1 MYFKVCYD
9 NNYYFKGI
17 NLSILL
23 KLGNLSPLVYDLV
36 DFPKFGSNLELDRN
50 TEYEKIRNNSSS
62 RFESKSLF
70 TKGAGS
76 DKCRILLAKLFENL
90 MTTNGVEKINLT
102 HVDPEQFA
110 GKFPSS
116 LIF

>member
-50 TEYEKIRNNSSS
+50 TEYEKIRNNSST

-70 TKGAGS
+70 TKGAES

-102 HVDPEQFA
+102 HVDPEQFE
-110 GKFPSS
+110 GKFSSS